1 MATYEEIVAPQEELA
16 RAYRETALLLSAS
29 GALVELVSTVG
40 RMMGLET
47 DQIRRLELGALLHDV
62 GKVGVPK
69 EILDKEG
76 PLSPEERAMIEQ
88 HPVVGQAMLENVGGL
103 LGEVALIVRS
113 SHERFDGRGYP
124 DGLAGEAVPIES
136 RIISCCDAFQA
147 MTTDRPY
154 RAALPW
160 EEALSRLRKH
170 RGTQFDPEVVDAL
183 VVVARIHRR

>member
-1 MATYEEIVAPQEELA
+1 
-16 RAYRETALLLSAS
+16 
-29 GALVELVSTVG
+29 
-40 RMMGLET
+40 
-47 DQIRRLELGALLHDV
+47 
-62 GKVGVPK
+62 
-69 EILDKEG
+69 
-76 PLSPEERAMIEQ
+76 MIEQ
-88 HPVVGQAMLENVGGL
+88 HPVVGQAMLENIGGY

-124 DGLAGEAVPIES
+124 DGLTGEAVPIES
-136 RIISCCDAFQA
+136 RIIACCDAFQA

-170 RGTQFDPEVVDAL
+170 RGTQFDAEVVDAL